1 MVPTVPVEP
10 GLNGSVA
17 ITVSDVDTAEAL
29 RSGDVPVLATPRV
42 LALCEEA
49 TVVALAGHLAD
60 GVTSVG
66 MRVQLDHVQPTAV
79 GGRVEASAVL
89 EKVEGRRLTFVVQ
102 ASDDRGTVAEGR
114 VVRVLVERDRFLDKL
129 R

>member
-1 MVPTVPVEP
+1 MPVEP

-17 ITVSDVDTAEAL
+17 ITVSDADTAMAL

-49 TVVALAGHLAD
+49 TVVALAGQLPE

-79 GGRVEASAVL
+79 GGRVEATALL

>member
-1 MVPTVPVEP
+1 MPVEP

-17 ITVSDVDTAEAL
+17 ITVSDADTAEAL

-49 TVVALAGHLAD
+49 TVVALAGRLPE

-79 GGRVEASAVL
+79 GGRVEATAVL

-114 VVRVLVERDRFLDKL
+114 VVRVRVERDRFLDKL

>member
-1 MVPTVPVEP
+1 MPVEP

-17 ITVSDVDTAEAL
+17 ITVSDADTAEAL

-49 TVVALAGHLAD
+49 TVVALAGHLPA

-79 GGRVEASAVL
+79 GGRVEASALL

-114 VVRVLVERDRFLDKL
+114 VVRVLVERERFLDKL

>member
-1 MVPTVPVEP
+1 VPVEP

-17 ITVSDVDTAEAL
+17 ITVSDADTAEAL

-49 TVVALAGHLAD
+49 TVVALAGHLPA

-79 GGRVEASAVL
+79 GGRVEASALL

-114 VVRVLVERDRFLDKL
+114 VVRVLVERERFLDKL